1 MEDVTSNMSIAVIMN
16 HLACPE
22 VDYEYWKN
30 LFFGTFDIFGTFD
43 GHWHLIKTQQLQQ
56 SEKEKKTERHN
67 FQVMGKSCR
76 N

>member
-43 GHWHLIKTQQLQQ
+43 GHWDDLLCQLEL
-56 SEKEKKTERHN
+56 SSDN
-67 FQVMGKSCR
+67 G
-76 N
+76 